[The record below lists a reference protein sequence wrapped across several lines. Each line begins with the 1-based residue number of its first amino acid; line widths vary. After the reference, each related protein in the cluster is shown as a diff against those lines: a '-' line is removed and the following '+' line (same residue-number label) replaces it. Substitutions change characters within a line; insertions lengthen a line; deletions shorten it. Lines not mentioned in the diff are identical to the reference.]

1 MNLST
6 VNNSKSQRRGS
17 SRLYILESESRITNG
32 KGVSINK
39 LGMVIVFKGVFSKAG
54 FVLILYKKQFL
65 KNFPKLAKEYILWNN
80 RQKLS

>member
-6 VNNSKSQRRGS
+6 VNNSTSQRRGS

-39 LGMVIVFKGVFSKAG
+39 LGMVIVFKVVFSQACVC
-54 FVLILYKKQFL
+54 FNIF
-65 KNFPKLAKEYILWNN
+65 
-80 RQKLS
+80 

>member
-6 VNNSKSQRRGS
+6 VNNSKSQRRES

-39 LGMVIVFKGVFSKAG
+39 LGMVIVFKGVFSKVG
-54 FVLILYKKQFL
+54 FVLILYKKQFF
-65 KNFPKLAKEYILWNN
+65 KNFPKLPKKYILWNN